1 VRVPP
6 VLSAVKTKFKYCHW
20 LFQGL
25 TGSKPVSPLLLT
37 LLLCGGGAL
46 AQDGYWINSSGGS
59 WADAANWDVANGVAS
74 GADSTAYFG
83 FSREASIS
91 PTSTFTLDGAQTVGH
106 LCFTTHGGASTWN
119 ITPGVG
125 GLLTLDSTFGLSEI
139 TVTSPSLQVALNALV
154 AGTGGVEKDGPGI
167 LVLGGQNTYTGKTL
181 VTGGGLTVNGSIG
194 TGRVQIGNATFSGTG
209 VVMGPVVVGPGG
221 MLSLGNPGGP
231 LTINNSLV
239 LLPGSITSVSIYP
252 GNTGSPAVQGLS
264 SITYGGTLLVQNL
277 VGALS
282 VGQTFSIFGSASA
295 SGSFSQISPPP
306 GPGLAWQFDA
316 ATGQITVVPAAFQ
329 PAFFSINLSGKN
341 LIVQVI
347 GGSPGLNGYLI
358 STTDLGLP
366 MTAWT
371 QVSENVFDASGG
383 FTSTIDTSA
392 DAAGQRYFAVL
403 VVAPR

>member
-1 VRVPP
+1 
-6 VLSAVKTKFKYCHW
+6 VKRELKFCQR
-20 LFQGL
+20 LFQGQ
-25 TGSKPVSPLLLT
+25 TGFRPVNLLLLT
-37 LLLCGGGAL
+37 LLLCASEAAL

-59 WADAANWDVANGVAS
+59 WAAAGNWDAANGIAA

-106 LCFTTHGGASTWN
+106 LCFIAHGGTSTWK
-119 ITPGVG
+119 IMPGAG
-125 GLLTLDSTFGLSEI
+125 GSLTLDSTFGLSEI
-139 TVTSPSLQVALNALV
+139 TVTSPSLQVSLNALV

-194 TGRVQIGNATFSGTG
+194 TGPVQIGNGTFGGTG
-209 VVMGPVVVGPGG
+209 VVMGPVVVGSGG
-221 MLSLGNPGGP
+221 TLLLGNPVGP

-252 GNTGSPAVQGLS
+252 GSAGSAAVQGLS

-277 VGALS
+277 AGALS
-282 VGQTFSIFGSASA
+282 VGQTFSIFGSAA
-295 SGSFSQISPPP
+295 AGGSFSQIKPPP

-329 PAFFSINLSGKN
+329 PVFFSINMAGKN
-341 LIVQVI
+341 LTVQVI
-347 GGSPGLNGYLI
+347 GGPPGLNGHLI

-366 MTAWT
+366 MTEWT
-371 QVSENVFDASGG
+371 QVSENVFDGSGG

-392 DAAGQRYFAVL
+392 DAASQRYFAVL
-403 VVAPR
+403 VVAPK